1 MDHIRHIEA
10 KKREKK
16 ARPMFHAQY
25 FDQKKGKTGVRNQ
38 NDVHEPWVVLFFL
51 VFLLLYV
58 LYDLLEHIYNVF
70 SLGQCHFHNMKQPPL
85 ILHRGQEMIQEII
98 MNLALVDVFYSP
110 PSSLSLISFI
120 LSVLLFWSCISKFH
134 LVILSTFLFTFLQ
147 GKGRLIG
154 NKIYVAL

>member
-85 ILHRGQEMIQEII
+85 ILHRGRQMI
-98 MNLALVDVFYSP
+98 YSP
-110 PSSLSLISFI
+110 F
-120 LSVLLFWSCISKFH
+120 VVKC
-134 LVILSTFLFTFLQ
+134 
-147 GKGRLIG
+147 
-154 NKIYVAL
+154 

>member
-10 KKREKK
+10 KKQEKK

-38 NDVHEPWVVLFFL
+38 NDVHESWVVLFFL

-58 LYDLLEHIYNVF
+58 LYDLLEHIHNVF

-85 ILHRGQEMIQEII
+85 ILHRGLQMIKKGI
-98 MNLALVDVFYSP
+98 NR
-110 PSSLSLISFI
+110 
-120 LSVLLFWSCISKFH
+120 LLT
-134 LVILSTFLFTFLQ
+134 V
-147 GKGRLIG
+147 RLE
-154 NKIYVAL
+154 